1 MPKTWKNIYQ
11 TKNIHDHNETQ
22 IKEMIKTPHIS
33 IIVPVYN
40 VELYLATCINS
51 LINQTF
57 SDIEILLVD
66 DGSLDGSGNIC
77 DKYASEDSRIR
88 VFHTSNK
95 E

>member
-40 VELYLATCINS
+40 VELYLATCI
-51 LINQTF
+51 I
-57 SDIEILLVD
+57 V
-66 DGSLDGSGNIC
+66 
-77 DKYASEDSRIR
+77 
-88 VFHTSNK
+88 
-95 E
+95 